1 MDPNRAELLDKIKA
15 QGDVVRKL
23 KEQKAEKVMVRT
35 VKLFL
40 PFFKITYV
48 LLPQTGFF
56 KIGNKSK

>member
-23 KEQKAEKVMVRT
+23 KEQKAEKVMVRI

-40 PFFKITYV
+40 PFLKIKNV

>member
-23 KEQKAEKVMVRT
+23 KEQKAEKVMVRN

-40 PFFKITYV
+40 LSFQDDKFAFTTNRIF
-48 LLPQTGFF
+48 QNWQQ
-56 KIGNKSK
+56 I

>member
-23 KEQKAEKVMVRT
+23 KEQKAEKVMVRL

-40 PFFKITYV
+40 LSFQDHKCAFTTNRIF
-48 LLPQTGFF
+48 Q
-56 KIGNKSK
+56 IWQQI